1 LEIVKMTPRQ
11 LLTEH
16 TAAQYIGM
24 SVAFLRAARCR
35 GKVGARSPGPEFL
48 KLGKSVRY
56 DVADLD
62 AWLTSRRRRT
72 TSDSEPAAC
81 A

>member
-1 LEIVKMTPRQ
+1 MTRPQ
-11 LLTEH
+11 LVTEQ
-16 TAAQYIGM
+16 TAAEYIGM
-24 SVAFLRAARCR
+24 SVAFLRAARQR
-35 GKVGARSPGPEFL
+35 GKVGARTPGPQFL

-62 AWLTSRRRRT
+62 CWLESRRRRT
-72 TSDSEPAAC
+72 TSDPEAAI